1 GLITTHMSSAFQKRH
16 WQRKCPQCQQSQHEH
31 SAQYC
36 NRCGSKLPD

>member
-1 GLITTHMSSAFQKRH
+1 
-16 WQRKCPQCQQSQHEH
+16 KCPQCQQSQHEH

>member
-1 GLITTHMSSAFQKRH
+1 QKRH

-36 NRCGSKLPD
+36 MTFALASAIAGNGVMFLKLA

>member
-1 GLITTHMSSAFQKRH
+1 
-16 WQRKCPQCQQSQHEH
+16 CPQCQQSQHEH

>member
-1 GLITTHMSSAFQKRH
+1 
-16 WQRKCPQCQQSQHEH
+16 KCPQCQQSHHEH

>member
-1 GLITTHMSSAFQKRH
+1 
-16 WQRKCPQCQQSQHEH
+16 QSQHEH

>member
-1 GLITTHMSSAFQKRH
+1 
-16 WQRKCPQCQQSQHEH
+16 QCQQSQHEH